1 VKYANSDSDH
11 EIPPSIGLTLLAC
24 DCFTAQSTDE
34 GDYDLLAL
42 QKAMKSILDK
52 FSVTKDVNGNIIS
65 ATISRELPVTPY
77 ADVFKKMKESSSSY
91 MVTFYKRLSRAV
103 DDLTDAVNVES
114 AHDAAVCVQKVLG
127 TEFKV
132 PPKEAAAAAVLSRR
146 EHSFG

>member
-1 VKYANSDSDH
+1 
-11 EIPPSIGLTLLAC
+11 
-24 DCFTAQSTDE
+24 
-34 GDYDLLAL
+34 
-42 QKAMKSILDK
+42 MKSILDK

-65 ATISRELPVTPY
+65 ATISRELPVTPH

-127 TEFKV
+127 NEFIV